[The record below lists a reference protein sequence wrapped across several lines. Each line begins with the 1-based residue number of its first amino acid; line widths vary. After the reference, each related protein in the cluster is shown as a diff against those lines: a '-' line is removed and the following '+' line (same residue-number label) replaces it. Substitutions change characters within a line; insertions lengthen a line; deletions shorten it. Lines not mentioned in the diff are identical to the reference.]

1 MLPAHAPLPTACSL
15 PFHACAGSHTSIL
28 MSESL
33 DGVSVAATRQ
43 NAGRLAN
50 GFTAARPPR
59 AGGAGNCPAATVCA
73 SVTAACGP
81 ENVDRLSH
89 VAPIAGAAKNIR
101 ASASFIVFSRGDPE
115 RVDL

>member
-15 PFHACAGSHTSIL
+15 PFHPEPAAPEPCAEAGSHTSIL
-28 MSESL
+28 SSESF

-43 NAGRLAN
+43 NAGSFAN
-50 GFTAARPPR
+50 GFTTTRPPR

-73 SVTAACGP
+73 SVTATCGS

-89 VAPIAGAAKNIR
+89 VAPIAEAATSKRHSVSLIM
-101 ASASFIVFSRGDPE
+101 D
-115 RVDL
+115 

>member
-15 PFHACAGSHTSIL
+15 PFQPEAGIQTSIL

-43 NAGRLAN
+43 KGGRAVN
-50 GFTAARPPR
+50 GVPPRPARPF
-59 AGGAGNCPAATVCA
+59 GAVNWPAPTVCA
-73 SVTAACGP
+73 SVTDTWGC

-89 VAPIAGAAKNIR
+89 VAPIAGVATKRR
-101 ASASFIVFSRGDPE
+101 AT
-115 RVDL
+115 